1 MTSVLLAALLALPS
15 AAADAPKTKAAP
27 KPKASAKAEKP
38 APPAVAASTA
48 AFAWTSTAPLTVE
61 AVLAHYEA
69 MDAALVSL
77 SARFEQSMTMKETGV
92 TSRVEGT
99 LAYKKADRLRIEH
112 VRPEPQVVV
121 ADGKD
126 IWIHRTERKQ
136 VVQASLADWKNAD
149 PAIGNLMEFG
159 SYARMLKTYDV
170 SLDTAAARPALVL
183 RPKAGAAGATGA
195 AGRDL
200 TLRLTLSAATLFP
213 EATELAVGSLNVRTA
228 FAELAFNPVLDDKTF
243 SFTPPS
249 DADVFRDFKPPRF
262 EP

>member
-1 MTSVLLAALLALPS
+1 MLAWLASAVLAVGAS
-15 AAADAPKTKAAP
+15 AAGAPKTKASKP
-27 KPKASAKAEKP
+27 KPP
-38 APPAVAASTA
+38 AQAAAPAVAASTA
-48 AFAWTSTAPLTVE
+48 AFAWTSTAPLTVD

-77 SARFEQSMTMKETGV
+77 TARFEQSMTMKETGV

-99 LAYKKADRLRIEH
+99 LAYKKPDRLRIEH

-136 VVQASLADWKNAD
+136 VVQAALADFKNAD

-159 SYARMLKTYDV
+159 SYARMLKAYDV
-170 SLDTAAARPALVL
+170 TLDTSAVRPALLL
-183 RPKAGAAGATGA
+183 RPKAGA

-213 EATELAVGSLNVRTA
+213 EATELAVGSLSVRTA
-228 FAELAFNPVLDDKTF
+228 FAEPAFNPVLDDKAF
-243 SFTPPS
+243 SFTPPA
-249 DADVFRDFKPPRF
+249 DADVFRDFKPPKF

>member
-1 MTSVLLAALLALPS
+1 MLVWLASALLAVGAS
-15 AAADAPKTKAAP
+15 AADAPKPKAKAPVKAA
-27 KPKASAKAEKP
+27 A
-38 APPAVAASTA
+38 PAVAASTA
-48 AFAWTSTAPLTVE
+48 AFAWASTAPLTVE

-99 LAYKKADRLRIEH
+99 LAYKKPDRLRIEH

-136 VVQASLADWKNAD
+136 VVQAALSDWKNAD

-159 SYARMLKTYDV
+159 SYSRMLKTYDV
-170 SLDTAAARPALVL
+170 TLDTASARAALLL
-183 RPKAGAAGATGA
+183 RPKAGAAA
-195 AGRDL
+195 REL
-200 TLRLTLSAATLFP
+200 TLRLTLSSATLFP
-213 EATELAVGSLNVRTA
+213 ETTELTVGSLNVRTA
-228 FAELAFNPVLDDKTF
+228 FAELAFNPVLDDKAF
-243 SFTPPS
+243 LFTPPA
-249 DADVFRDFKPPRF
+249 DADVFRDFKPPKF

>member
-1 MTSVLLAALLALPS
+1 MTPAFLALLLALP
-15 AAADAPKTKAAP
+15 AAAAP
-27 KPKASAKAEKP
+27 KAKAPAKNSKAAKP
-38 APPAVAASTA
+38 AAPPAVAASTA
-48 AFAWTSTAPLTVE
+48 AFAWSSTAPLTAA

-92 TSRVEGT
+92 TSRVAGT
-99 LAYKKADRLRIEH
+99 LAYKKPDRLRIEH
-112 VRPEPQVVV
+112 VKPEPQVIV

-159 SYARMLKTYDV
+159 SYGRMLKAYDV
-170 SLDTAAARPALVL
+170 ALDTAGARAALVL
-183 RPKAGAAGATGA
+183 SPKSGTPSRPLA
-195 AGRDL
+195 
-200 TLRLTLSAATLFP
+200 LRLSLAPATLFP
-213 EATELAVGSLNVRTA
+213 ESTELTVGSLSVTTA
-228 FAELAFNPVLDDKTF
+228 FADLVFNPVLEDAKF
-243 SFTPPS
+243 VFTTPS
-249 DADVFRDFKPPRF
+249 DADVFRDFKPPKF